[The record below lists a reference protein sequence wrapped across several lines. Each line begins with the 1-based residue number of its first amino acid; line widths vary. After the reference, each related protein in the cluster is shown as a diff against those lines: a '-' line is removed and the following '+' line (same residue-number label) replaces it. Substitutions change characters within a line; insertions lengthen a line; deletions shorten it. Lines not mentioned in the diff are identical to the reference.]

1 MSDEEEHESRCGE
14 SFPMCA
20 LNPQRSTTTSA
31 RCSFPLAIRVQ
42 HGARGEDLV
51 CGSAAS
57 LLPCHENETLRS
69 RQNQL
74 SASVNL
80 PKHLAGAMLRLSL
93 RRGQSFKSP
102 DWKKKKRRN
111 IELGSGFGRFLAA
124 KIEFSYG
131 AGQTVNLLALGLQ
144 WFESTPTQ
152 ASPRAILQFL
162 KPFGG

>member
-51 CGSAAS
+51 CVSAAS
-57 LLPCHENETLRS
+57 LPPCHENETLCS
-69 RQNQL
+69 RQNQR

-80 PKHLAGAMLRLSL
+80 PKHLAGAI
-93 RRGQSFKSP
+93 P
-102 DWKKKKRRN
+102 T
-111 IELGSGFGRFLAA
+111 
-124 KIEFSYG
+124 FS
-131 AGQTVNLLALGLQ
+131 
-144 WFESTPTQ
+144 
-152 ASPRAILQFL
+152 
-162 KPFGG
+162 